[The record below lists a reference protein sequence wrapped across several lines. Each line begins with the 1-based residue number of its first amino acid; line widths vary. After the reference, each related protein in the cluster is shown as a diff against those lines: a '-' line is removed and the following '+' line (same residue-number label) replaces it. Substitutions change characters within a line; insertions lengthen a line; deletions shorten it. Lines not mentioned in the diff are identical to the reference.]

1 MGGGGCG
8 VCGRTNRTGF
18 WNKMSTLARARQ
30 PCARKS
36 SNASVEEIWPRI
48 HEILIHTILY
58 SCIACLK
65 IHLEGGKDFGRWSLK
80 SQVGLHLQ
88 KVKNPPVLHDI
99 SAISY
104 PERSLSMT
112 IFCRPEEMLQLAST
126 GGEAMCSED
135 RPGVIWTLDG
145 LDRAVL
151 TSRRIRGR
159 GPSLEAALCKEDDG
173 WT

>member
-1 MGGGGCG
+1 MGL
-8 VCGRTNRTGF
+8 N
-18 WNKMSTLARARQ
+18 
-30 PCARKS
+30 
-36 SNASVEEIWPRI
+36 
-48 HEILIHTILY
+48 
-58 SCIACLK
+58 
-65 IHLEGGKDFGRWSLK
+65 
-80 SQVGLHLQ
+80 LQ

-99 SAISY
+99 SAISH

-112 IFCRPEEMLQLAST
+112 IFCRPEEMLQLASA

-159 GPSLEAALCKEDDG
+159 GPSLEAALCKEDDDR